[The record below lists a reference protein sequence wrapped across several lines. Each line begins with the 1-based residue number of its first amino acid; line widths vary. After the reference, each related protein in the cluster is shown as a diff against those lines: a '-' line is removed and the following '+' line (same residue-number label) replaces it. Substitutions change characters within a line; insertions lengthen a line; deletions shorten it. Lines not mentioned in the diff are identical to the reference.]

1 MQDFLQRF
9 KVGHILRPSLAPT
22 LTKVR
27 QVELEAGDCEGRL
40 PLLFWTLIVVLGNFN
55 SVQVQVDH
63 LPIAC
68 MNIGI
73 TVYPTYGGSGIV
85 GSELGMELAK
95 RGHTVHFISSA
106 LPTRLT
112 ELSERVRFHEVEM
125 MSYPLF
131 EHQPYTL
138 ALATKMATVAETEN
152 LDLLHVHYAIPHSIS
167 GILARES
174 LKPKRRLP
182 VITTLHGTDITLVG
196 ADRSYL
202 PITRYGIVQS
212 DGVTAISQYLKEAT
226 RESFQFDDIRVIPN
240 FVCQHDYQRH
250 PVEALRRE
258 LAPAGETLLVHVS
271 NFRPVKRP
279 VDCVEILARVLKNH
293 GQARLVMVGDGSER
307 PNAEHRARCLNIADK
322 CSFVGKQP
330 NIVDYL
336 SAADVLLLP
345 SEQESFG
352 LAALEAMACE
362 VPVIASRVGGIPE
375 VVTDGE
381 TGFLSKVGDV
391 AKMADDAARLVGDEK
406 LRHKMGAAARASAI
420 SRYRTDIVIPQYIE
434 FYQEVLSRN

>member
-1 MQDFLQRF
+1 
-9 KVGHILRPSLAPT
+9 
-22 LTKVR
+22 
-27 QVELEAGDCEGRL
+27 
-40 PLLFWTLIVVLGNFN
+40 
-55 SVQVQVDH
+55 
-63 LPIAC
+63 

-85 GSELGMELAK
+85 GSELGKELAA
-95 RGHTVHFISSA
+95 RGHTVHFIASS

-112 ELSERVRFHEVEM
+112 QLSERVRFHEVEM

-138 ALATKMATVAETEN
+138 ALATKMAAVAETEN

-167 GILARES
+167 AILAREC

-212 DGVTAISQYLKEAT
+212 DGVTAISHYLKDAT
-226 RESFQFDDIRVIPN
+226 REIFQFDDIEVIPN
-240 FVCQHDYQRH
+240 FVCQTDYQRH
-250 PVEALRRE
+250 ADESLRESLRQS
-258 LAPAGETLLVHVS
+258 LAPANELLLVHVS

-279 VDCVEILARVLKNH
+279 VDCVEIFARVLKK
-293 GQARLVMVGDGSER
+293 GIKARLVMVGDGSER
-307 PNAEHRARCLNIADK
+307 TNVEHRARCLNVYDS
-322 CSFVGKQP
+322 CVFVGKQP
-330 NIVDYL
+330 KIVDYL
-336 SAADVLLLP
+336 SASDVLLLP

-362 VPVIASRVGGIPE
+362 LPVIASRVGGLPE

-381 TGFLSKVGDV
+381 TGFLSEVGDV
-391 AKMADDAARLVGDEK
+391 DKMASDAARLLTDDDFRK
-406 LRHKMGAAARASAI
+406 AMGTRARESAI
-420 SRYRTDIVIPQYIE
+420 SRYRTDLIIPRYVE
-434 FYQEVLSRN
+434 FYEKILAA

>member
-1 MQDFLQRF
+1 
-9 KVGHILRPSLAPT
+9 
-22 LTKVR
+22 
-27 QVELEAGDCEGRL
+27 
-40 PLLFWTLIVVLGNFN
+40 
-55 SVQVQVDH
+55 
-63 LPIAC
+63 

-85 GSELGMELAK
+85 GSELGKELAA
-95 RGHTVHFISSA
+95 RGHTVHFIASA

-112 ELSERVRFHEVEM
+112 ELSDRVRFHEVEM

-138 ALATKMATVAETEN
+138 ALATKMSEVAESEN

-167 GILARES
+167 AILARES
-174 LKPKRRLP
+174 LKPNRRLP

-212 DGVTAISQYLKEAT
+212 DGVTAISHYLKQAT
-226 RESFQFDDIRVIPN
+226 VETFQFDKIEVIPN
-240 FVCQHDYQRH
+240 FICGTDYRRHDV
-250 PVEALRRE
+250 PELRRQLSPDGLPL
-258 LAPAGETLLVHVS
+258 LAHVS

-279 VDCVEILARVLKNH
+279 VDCIEIMARVLK
-293 GQARLVMVGDGSER
+293 QARARLVMVGDGSER
-307 PNAEHRARCLNIADK
+307 QNAEHRARCLGIYED
-322 CSFVGKQP
+322 CIFVGKQP
-330 NIVDYL
+330 KIVDYL
-336 SAADVLLLP
+336 SASDVLLLP

-362 VPVIASRVGGIPE
+362 VPVVASRVGGIPE

-381 TGFLSKVGDV
+381 TGFLSVVGDV
-391 AKMADDAARLVGDEK
+391 E
-406 LRHKMGAAARASAI
+406 KMGADALRLVEDETLRREMGARARESAL
-420 SRYRTDIVIPQYIE
+420 SSYSTDLVIPQYLN
-434 FYQEVLSRN
+434 FYERVLAA

>member
-1 MQDFLQRF
+1 
-9 KVGHILRPSLAPT
+9 
-22 LTKVR
+22 
-27 QVELEAGDCEGRL
+27 
-40 PLLFWTLIVVLGNFN
+40 
-55 SVQVQVDH
+55 
-63 LPIAC
+63 

-85 GSELGMELAK
+85 GSELGKELAE
-95 RGHTVHFISSA
+95 RGHTVHFISSS

-112 ELSERVRFHEVEM
+112 ELNERVRFHEVEM

-174 LKPKRRLP
+174 LKPLKRLP

-212 DGVTAISQYLKEAT
+212 DGVTAISHYLKDAT
-226 RESFQFDDIRVIPN
+226 REIFQFDEITVIPN
-240 FVCQHDYQRH
+240 FVCPSEYMRN
-250 PVEALRRE
+250 PVPHLRTK
-258 LAPAGETLLVHVS
+258 LAPDDEPLLVHVS

-279 VDCVEILARVLKNH
+279 VDCVEILARVLEKNMK
-293 GQARLVMVGDGSER
+293 ARLVMVGDGSER
-307 PNAEHRARCLNIADK
+307 PNAEHRARCLGVYEK

-330 NIVDYL
+330 KIVDYL
-336 SAADVLLLP
+336 SVSDVLLLP

-362 VPVIASRVGGIPE
+362 VPVVASRVGGIPE
-375 VVTDGE
+375 VVTDRE
-381 TGFLSKVGDV
+381 TGFLSEVGNIE
-391 AKMADDAARLVGDEK
+391 KMAEDASRLLSDVSFRHEMGTRARE
-406 LRHKMGAAARASAI
+406 SAL
-420 SRYRTDIVIPQYIE
+420 SRYRTDIVIPQYID
-434 FYQEVLSRN
+434 FYHRVLSSE

>member
-1 MQDFLQRF
+1 
-9 KVGHILRPSLAPT
+9 
-22 LTKVR
+22 
-27 QVELEAGDCEGRL
+27 
-40 PLLFWTLIVVLGNFN
+40 
-55 SVQVQVDH
+55 
-63 LPIAC
+63 

-85 GSELGMELAK
+85 GSELGKELAA
-95 RGHTVHFISSA
+95 RGHTVHFISSS

-112 ELSERVRFHEVEM
+112 ELNERVRFHEVEM

-138 ALATKMATVAETEN
+138 ALATKMAKVAETEN

-167 GILARES
+167 AILARES
-174 LKPKRRLP
+174 LKPKRYLP

-212 DGVTAISQYLKEAT
+212 DGVTAISHYLKEAT
-226 RESFQFDDIRVIPN
+226 REIFQFDEIEVIPN
-240 FVCQHDYQRH
+240 FVCQTDYARH
-250 PVEALRRE
+250 PVEDLRSS
-258 LAPAGETLLVHVS
+258 LAPEGEPLLVHVS

-279 VDCVEILARVLKNH
+279 VDCVEILARVLQK
-293 GQARLVMVGDGSER
+293 GVATRLVMVGDGSER
-307 PNAEHRARCLNIADK
+307 TNVEHRARCLGVYDK
-322 CSFVGKQP
+322 CVFVGKQP

-362 VPVIASRVGGIPE
+362 VPVIASRVGGVPE
-375 VVTDGE
+375 VVTDGD
-381 TGFLSKVGDV
+381 TGFLSEVGDV
-391 AKMADDAARLVGDEK
+391 EKMAADAAGLLSATA
-406 LRHKMGAAARASAI
+406 LRREMGKRARQFAVMH
-420 SRYRTDIVIPQYIE
+420 YRTDIVIPRYIE
-434 FYQEVLSRN
+434 FYERVLQKTRVKV

>member
-1 MQDFLQRF
+1 
-9 KVGHILRPSLAPT
+9 
-22 LTKVR
+22 
-27 QVELEAGDCEGRL
+27 
-40 PLLFWTLIVVLGNFN
+40 
-55 SVQVQVDH
+55 
-63 LPIAC
+63 

-85 GSELGMELAK
+85 GSELGKELAA

-112 ELSERVRFHEVEM
+112 ELNERVRFHEVEM

-138 ALATKMATVAETEN
+138 ALATKMAKVAETEN

-167 GILARES
+167 AILARES
-174 LKPKRRLP
+174 LKPNRRLP

-212 DGVTAISQYLKEAT
+212 DGVTAISHYLKNAT
-226 RESFQFDDIRVIPN
+226 KEIFQFDDITVIPN
-240 FVCQHDYQRH
+240 FVCASDYQRH
-250 PVEALRRE
+250 PVDELRKT
-258 LAPAGETLLVHVS
+258 LAPNGEPLLVHVS

-279 VDCVEILARVLKNH
+279 LDCVEIFARVLKKVPNV
-293 GQARLVMVGDGSER
+293 RLVMVGDGSER
-307 PNAEHRARCLNIADK
+307 VNVEHRAQCLGIYEK

-336 SAADVLLLP
+336 SASDVLLLP

-381 TGFLSKVGDV
+381 TGFLSEVGDV
-391 AKMADDAARLVGDEK
+391 EKMAEDAARLVADAD
-406 LRHKMGAAARASAI
+406 LRRSMGQSARESAL
-420 SRYRTDIVIPQYIE
+420 SRYRTDIVIPQYIQ
-434 FYQEVLSRN
+434 FYETVLAKSSGEVK

>member
-1 MQDFLQRF
+1 
-9 KVGHILRPSLAPT
+9 
-22 LTKVR
+22 
-27 QVELEAGDCEGRL
+27 
-40 PLLFWTLIVVLGNFN
+40 
-55 SVQVQVDH
+55 
-63 LPIAC
+63 

-85 GSELGMELAK
+85 GSELGKELAE
-95 RGHTVHFISSA
+95 RGHNVHFISSA

-112 ELSERVRFHEVEM
+112 ELSERVHFHEVEM

-138 ALATKMATVAETEN
+138 ALATKMSTVAETEN

-167 GILARES
+167 AILARES

-226 RESFQFDDIRVIPN
+226 KEIFQFDHIKVIPN

-258 LAPAGETLLVHVS
+258 LAPEGETLLAHVS

-279 VDCVEILARVLKNH
+279 VDCVEIFAKVLKDH
-293 GQARLVMVGDGSER
+293 SHTRLVMVGDGSER
-307 PNAEHRARCLNIADK
+307 TNAEHRARCLGVADK

-330 NIVDYL
+330 KIVDYL

-375 VVTDGE
+375 VITDGE
-381 TGFLSKVGDV
+381 TGFLSEVGDIP
-391 AKMADDAARLVGDEK
+391 KMAADASRLVADEK
-406 LRHKMGAAARASAI
+406 LRKEMGAKARDSAI
-420 SRYRTDIVIPQYIE
+420 SRYRTDIVIPQYID
-434 FYQEVLSRN
+434 FYEEVLSRQ

>member
-1 MQDFLQRF
+1 
-9 KVGHILRPSLAPT
+9 
-22 LTKVR
+22 
-27 QVELEAGDCEGRL
+27 
-40 PLLFWTLIVVLGNFN
+40 
-55 SVQVQVDH
+55 
-63 LPIAC
+63 

-85 GSELGMELAK
+85 GSELGKELAK
-95 RGHTVHFISSA
+95 RGHTVHFISSS

-112 ELSERVRFHEVEM
+112 ELNERVRFHEVEM

-138 ALATKMATVAETEN
+138 ALATKMANVAETEN

-167 GILARES
+167 AILARES
-174 LKPKRRLP
+174 LKPQRHLP

-202 PITRYGIVQS
+202 PITRYGIAQS
-212 DGVTAISQYLKEAT
+212 DGVTAISHYLKQAT
-226 RESFQFDDIRVIPN
+226 IETFQFDRVTVIPN
-240 FVCQHDYQRH
+240 FVCASDYRRH
-250 PVEALRRE
+250 PVPELRAE
-258 LAPAGETLLVHVS
+258 LSPDGEPLLVHVS

-279 VDCVEILARVLKNH
+279 VDCVEILARVRERGVK
-293 GQARLVMVGDGSER
+293 ARLVMVGDGSER
-307 PNAEHRARCLNIADK
+307 ARAEHRARCLGLERY

-330 NIVDYL
+330 KIVSYL

-362 VPVIASRVGGIPE
+362 VPVVASRVGGVPE

-381 TGFLSKVGDV
+381 TGCLSAIGDIE
-391 AKMADDAARLVGDEK
+391 KMSADAALLLSDERLRRE
-406 LRHKMGAAARASAI
+406 MGARARESAV
-420 SRYRTDIVIPQYIE
+420 SRYNTDLVIPQYIK
-434 FYQEVLSRN
+434 FYERILAA

>member
-1 MQDFLQRF
+1 
-9 KVGHILRPSLAPT
+9 
-22 LTKVR
+22 
-27 QVELEAGDCEGRL
+27 
-40 PLLFWTLIVVLGNFN
+40 
-55 SVQVQVDH
+55 
-63 LPIAC
+63 

-85 GSELGMELAK
+85 GSELGKELAA
-95 RGHTVHFISSA
+95 RGHTVHFIASS

-112 ELSERVRFHEVEM
+112 QLNERVRFHEVEM

-138 ALATKMATVAETEN
+138 ALATKMAQVAEEEN

-167 GILARES
+167 AILARES
-174 LKPKRRLP
+174 LLPRRRLP

-202 PITRYGIVQS
+202 PITRYGIIQS
-212 DGVTAISQYLKEAT
+212 DGVTAISHYLKQAT
-226 RESFQFDDIRVIPN
+226 TETFQFDNIAVIPN
-240 FVCQHDYQRH
+240 FICASDYRRR
-250 PVEALRRE
+250 PVPELRRE
-258 LAPAGETLLVHVS
+258 LSPDGVPLLVHVS

-279 VDCVEILARVLKNH
+279 VDCVEILARVLQK
-293 GQARLVMVGDGSER
+293 GTKARLVMVGDGSER
-307 PNAEHRARCLNIADK
+307 PGAEHRARCLGVAES
-322 CSFVGKQP
+322 CAFVGKQP
-330 NIVDYL
+330 KIVDYL

-381 TGFLSKVGDV
+381 TGYLSEVADV
-391 AKMADDAARLVGDEK
+391 EKMSKDAAHLLEDEG
-406 LRHKMGAAARASAI
+406 LRREMGRRARESAV
-420 SRYRTDIVIPQYIE
+420 SRYSTDLVIPQYIE
-434 FYQEVLSRN
+434 FYERILAAKS

>member
-1 MQDFLQRF
+1 
-9 KVGHILRPSLAPT
+9 
-22 LTKVR
+22 
-27 QVELEAGDCEGRL
+27 
-40 PLLFWTLIVVLGNFN
+40 
-55 SVQVQVDH
+55 
-63 LPIAC
+63 

-85 GSELGMELAK
+85 GSELGKELAK
-95 RGHTVHFISSA
+95 RGHTVHFISSS

-112 ELSERVRFHEVEM
+112 ELNERVHFHEVEM

-138 ALATKMATVAETEN
+138 ALATKMSTVAETEK

-167 GILARES
+167 AILARES
-174 LKPKRRLP
+174 LKPKRYLP

-212 DGVTAISQYLKEAT
+212 DGVTAISHYLKQAT
-226 RESFQFDDIRVIPN
+226 KEIFQFDDIAVIPN
-240 FVCQHDYQRH
+240 FVCESEYARH
-250 PVEALRRE
+250 PVAELRSS
-258 LAPAGETLLVHVS
+258 LSPQGEPLLVHVS

-279 VDCVEILARVLKNH
+279 VDCVEILARVVKKGINT
-293 GQARLVMVGDGSER
+293 RLVMVGDGSER
-307 PNAEHRARCLNIADK
+307 PNVEHRARCLNVYDK
-322 CSFVGKQP
+322 CVFVGKQP
-330 NIVDYL
+330 KIVDYL

-362 VPVIASRVGGIPE
+362 VPVIASLVGGVPE

-381 TGFLSKVGDV
+381 TGFLSEVGDV
-391 AKMADDAARLVGDEK
+391 EKMAEDAARLLTDAE
-406 LRHKMGAAARASAI
+406 LRREMGKRARESAL
-420 SRYRTDIVIPQYIE
+420 SRYRTDLVIPQYID
-434 FYQEVLSRN
+434 FYERVLRKTSGAV